1 MHNDYLYYLLNKQ
14 AGGAISPEEAL
25 ILEKW
30 YNSLQQSLPVSAEEN
45 SAHKQQAWEALQHQL
60 GEASG
65 SGEPALVRTLW
76 KRWTVAAAILAVFT
90 GLVALVLL
98 LNRQEK
104 QNPITWSVVETG
116 RQKKNVT
123 LPDGSRVWVNA
134 HSKLRFANGFD
145 KNRHIILDYG
155 EAFFDV
161 TRDTQHPFLVKVD
174 ELDVS
179 VLGTAFNI
187 QSFPQLSEIKV
198 AVTQGKVAVDDSLG
212 CHEKLL
218 PDQCLTYT
226 RNTNRF
232 RVNTIDPSKAN
243 DWKNGKIWLNNISL
257 KELAVY
263 IRNIYD
269 YEVVFSSKDLEQCKN
284 TINFSDK
291 DQLKDVLEL
300 LKIMNKVRYRI
311 QNKTI
316 YLDGIGCP

>member
-1 MHNDYLYYLLNKQ
+1 MHNDYLYYLLSKQ
-14 AGGAISPEEAL
+14 AGGAISPEEEM

-30 YNSLQQSLPVSAEEN
+30 YNSLQQPLPVNAEEN
-45 SAHKQQAWEALQHQL
+45 SACKDQAWEALQHQL
-60 GEASG
+60 REVSQP
-65 SGEPALVRTLW
+65 GEPALVRTLW
-76 KRWTVAAAILAVFT
+76 KRWSVAAAMLTLLA
-90 GLVALVLL
+90 GLMALLLL
-98 LNRQEK
+98 LNKQETVK
-104 QNPITWSVVETG
+104 PITWSTVETG

-134 HSKLRFANGFD
+134 HSKLRFANGFER
-145 KNRHIILDYG
+145 NRNIILDYG

-161 TRDTQHPFLVKVD
+161 TRDSQHPFLVKVD
-174 ELDVS
+174 GLQVS

-187 QSFPQLSEIKV
+187 QSFQQLGEIKV
-198 AVTQGKVAVDDSLG
+198 AVTQGKVAVDDSLA

-232 RVNTIDPSKAN
+232 RVTTIDPSKAN
-243 DWKNGKIWLNNISL
+243 DWKNGNIWLNNISL

-269 YEVVFSSKDLEQCKN
+269 YEVVFNSKDLEQCKN

>member
-1 MHNDYLYYLLNKQ
+1 M
-14 AGGAISPEEAL
+14 
-25 ILEKW
+25 
-30 YNSLQQSLPVSAEEN
+30 
-45 SAHKQQAWEALQHQL
+45 
-60 GEASG
+60 
-65 SGEPALVRTLW
+65 
-76 KRWTVAAAILAVFT
+76 
-90 GLVALVLL
+90 
-98 LNRQEK
+98 
-104 QNPITWSVVETG
+104 
-116 RQKKNVT
+116 
-123 LPDGSRVWVNA
+123 
-134 HSKLRFANGFD
+134 
-145 KNRHIILDYG
+145 
-155 EAFFDV
+155 
-161 TRDTQHPFLVKVD
+161 
-174 ELDVS
+174 
-179 VLGTAFNI
+179 
-187 QSFPQLSEIKV
+187 